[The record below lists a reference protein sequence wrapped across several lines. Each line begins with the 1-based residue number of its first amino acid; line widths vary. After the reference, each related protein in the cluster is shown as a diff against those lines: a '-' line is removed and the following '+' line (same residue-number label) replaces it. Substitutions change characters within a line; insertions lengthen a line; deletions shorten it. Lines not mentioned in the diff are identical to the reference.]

1 MSKEPNY
8 RMSKETTLSGNYP
21 VETMVETW
29 KPPCL
34 VVSMVVSRG
43 SFLAV
48 CPLGLGPLHS
58 QLLKNGI
65 LSIPSDR

>member
-1 MSKEPNY
+1 
-8 RMSKETTLSGNYP
+8 MSKETTLSGNYP

-48 CPLGLGPLHS
+48 PFRAYV
-58 QLLKNGI
+58 GI
-65 LSIPSDR
+65 NAAMGV

>member
-1 MSKEPNY
+1 
-8 RMSKETTLSGNYP
+8 MSKETTLSGNYP

-48 CPLGLGPLHS
+48 RECSVARQQPLGYDDL
-58 QLLKNGI
+58 NGEI
-65 LSIPSDR
+65 ARGCLSTA